1 MMKEKQE
8 KQILRISFVSGLIF
22 AVVELIFAIYSHS
35 QSVLTD
41 AVYDA
46 SELVFIALLL
56 FLTPLFYKPVS
67 EKRPYGY
74 FQIEPI
80 FVIIKSVMML
90 SVTMGVLAEII
101 DSALSGGNA
110 VNNTQI
116 SIFQF
121 VLGVISILV
130 FAIMKRLN
138 ENLTSPTVAA
148 ELLGWKLDIA
158 YSMGMSLAFF
168 ASLYLKHT
176 PIAFIA
182 PYFDQVIAIVVM
194 IMMLPESIKVLWNA
208 VKEVFL
214 FSPEEE
220 FVDEIKELCNPVL
233 KDYRFLP
240 VFYDITKTGR
250 HLWIAIYF
258 EIETKNLAVADL
270 GAALKSINEKTKE
283 KYRECSCEL
292 ILVTNRNEG

>member
-121 VLGVISILV
+121 VLGVISILIS
-130 FAIMKRLN
+130 AIMKRLN

-292 ILVTNRNEG
+292 ILVPNRNEG

>member
-46 SELVFIALLL
+46 SELV
-56 FLTPLFYKPVS
+56 
-67 EKRPYGY
+67 
-74 FQIEPI
+74 
-80 FVIIKSVMML
+80 
-90 SVTMGVLAEII
+90 TMGVLAEII

-121 VLGVISILV
+121 VLGVISILI

-292 ILVTNRNEG
+292 ILVPNRNEG